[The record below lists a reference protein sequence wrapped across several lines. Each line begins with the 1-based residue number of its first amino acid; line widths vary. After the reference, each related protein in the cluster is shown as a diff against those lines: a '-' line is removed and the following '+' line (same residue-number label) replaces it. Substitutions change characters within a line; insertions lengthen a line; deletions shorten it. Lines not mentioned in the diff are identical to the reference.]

1 MRITKSTWKVGGF
14 HRGVVKDN
22 ADPKQQG
29 RVRVCVPTLFEG
41 ISTQYLPWAVPAM
54 PFSVGG
60 GAGSG
65 AGCFCV
71 PEVDSTVWCFFEGED
86 YNQPVYFAAA
96 PDGVHGL
103 PSERTT
109 NYPDRRVV
117 KTASGIV
124 LYVDDTDKVI
134 HVAMPSGGT
143 IHVATD
149 GSVSISANESVG
161 GNLDVG
167 GDTDLGGDLDV
178 GGDTEVQGTI
188 DAVSGFVTGGT
199 AGVSG
204 TFQSKDG
211 NKTITVVNGIITAIV

>member
-1 MRITKSTWKVGGF
+1 MDIKKSTWKTSGF
-14 HRGVVKDN
+14 YRGTVVDN
-22 ADPKQQG
+22 ADPRQYG
-29 RVRVCVPTLFEG
+29 RVRVNVCGLFEG
-41 ISTQYLPWAVPAM
+41 IDTQYLPWAVPAM
-54 PFSVGG
+54 PFSFGG

-71 PEVDSTVWCFFEGED
+71 PEVSTIVWVFFEGED

-96 PDGVHGL
+96 PDGTHGL
-103 PSERTT
+103 PTERTT

-117 KTASGIV
+117 KTAQGIT

-143 IHVATD
+143 IHVASD
-149 GSVSISANESVG
+149 GSVSISADESVG
-161 GNLDVG
+161 GDLSVG
-167 GDTDLGGDLDV
+167 GDV
-178 GGDTEVQGTI
+178 AVAGDTEVQGTV
-188 DAVSGFVTGGT
+188 DAVAGYLTGGT